1 VVRVLVPP
9 GGTDLEVHCTGRA
22 SQQLLRKV
30 QEDRT
35 AVIEAEPQLRV
46 RLQTAPTLPA
56 GIQLEL
62 VLAGG
67 ASAVF
72 DEHAEAVVAFP
83 GAGTFPAT
91 IRLRQ
96 GSTRSA
102 PLAWGLPDLEVPKDG
117 ALIPIPITPERRR
130 VLDAAV
136 AELRER

>member
-46 RLQTAPTLPA
+46 RLQPAPKLPV
-56 GIQLEL
+56 GLQLEL
-62 VLAGG
+62 VLADG
-67 ASAVF
+67 ARAVF

-91 IRLRQ
+91 IRVRKDTT
-96 GSTRSA
+96 SSA
-102 PLAWGLPDLEVPKDG
+102 PLDWQLPRLDVPKDG
-117 ALIPIPITPERRR
+117 ALIPIQITPERRR
-130 VLDAAV
+130 VLEAAV
-136 AELRER
+136 AELRDR